1 MDSAPEVEERRSSC
15 GDVRVMPVGFSV
27 NLRTPKVLESRVAM
41 LKICRLLLV
50 SLCQL
55 TEDLVLVRNNLFKSF
70 VGLGFVFLV
79 FLGGRHWLLRLG
91 YLLFVL
97 PFFCGGCD

>member
-27 NLRTPKVLESRVAM
+27 KLRTPKVLESRVAM

-55 TEDLVLVRNNLFKSF
+55 TEDLVLVRNKLFKSF